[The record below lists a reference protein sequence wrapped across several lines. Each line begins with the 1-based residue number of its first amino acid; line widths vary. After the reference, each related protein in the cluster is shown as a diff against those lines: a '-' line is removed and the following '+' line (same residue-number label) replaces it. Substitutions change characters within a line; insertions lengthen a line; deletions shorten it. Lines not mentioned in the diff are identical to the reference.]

1 MEILQELYKL
11 QQKRAS
17 VIFMW
22 VPAHVGVK
30 GNEAADKLVKQALR
44 ATRIEMEISYSRYE
58 IKAIIKKQINQRWQ
72 QMWETGN
79 KGRHMYEIQPKVGKS
94 RYSGGYRRE
103 ENILSRLRIGHT
115 GLNKTMQLMSMH
127 PTVML

>member
-1 MEILQELYKL
+1 M
-11 QQKRAS
+11 
-17 VIFMW
+17 
-22 VPAHVGVK
+22 GVK

-94 RYSGGYRRE
+94 RYSGGNRRE

-115 GLNKTMQLMSMH
+115 GLNKTMQLMSKH